1 MCVLFHQYL
10 KLDFCLVVFFVLHVS
25 PSCIFQ
31 GKFGRRS
38 FPPNTSGGF
47 HISEGVVDFP
57 TRHLELWA
65 LASSDFRGVPFT
77 CEVFQPLFKT
87 PSQKHPL
94 RICIAHPCNRYPTVC
109 TISPHICRTQYLA
122 IQKYGFLSAGPQ
134 HLYINF

>member
-1 MCVLFHQYL
+1 MLVASIRVYASHQYL
-10 KLDFCLVVFFVLHVS
+10 KLDSCLVVFFTLHFC

-31 GKFGRRS
+31 GVFGRRS
-38 FPPNTSGGF
+38 SPPNASGGF

-87 PSQKHPL
+87 PSQESPL
-94 RICIAHPCNRYPTVC
+94 LICIGHPGNRYPAVC
-109 TISPHICRTQYLA
+109 IIMTDPYKAL
-122 IQKYGFLSAGPQ
+122 LSVE
-134 HLYINF
+134 LST